1 MIAYVEP
8 TNKKLYGP
16 MLNMDGSAAA
26 NRRFLD
32 AAIPG
37 EMFLHFPGIAA
48 GMETLLPS
56 LLSKGLLYNAKL
68 TSTYLFFYYLGVV
81 VS

>member
-1 MIAYVEP
+1 LRQALKHQFTDLEFVENLIAHVEP
-8 TNKKLYGP
+8 INKKLYAP

-26 NRRFLD
+26 NSRFLD

-56 LLSKGLLYNAKL
+56 LLSKGLL
-68 TSTYLFFYYLGVV
+68 FE
-81 VS
+81 